1 MYFRLTN
8 FLASIKMVSCIG
20 KTKHFGGMVIHMSE
34 PEYFKNALSNFTFET
49 ACGGAIRHLTDLG
62 YTVKQITEQ
71 LDFPTSY
78 ERVQKAVWERLLDTG
93 VICLTPP
100 GSGKTS
106 EKAEFVKD
114 YDKYGKVSFRKV
126 SHPVIKKESV
136 CFRESY
142 LGPKDSFASFLR
154 EHCSRNGPSASYISC
169 DFVLKKDCPSATLSG
184 FHHAQV
190 PSHNG
195 KADNYFQELLQVL
208 DEKQQE
214 YLTGLPWANQLC
226 YHRLDLR
233 MQEIIIRLYENGKYQ
248 GTCFFL
254 ETKEKIHIS

>member
-1 MYFRLTN
+1 
-8 FLASIKMVSCIG
+8 
-20 KTKHFGGMVIHMSE
+20 MSE
-34 PEYFKNALSNFTFET
+34 PDYFKNALSNFTFEN

-78 ERVQKAVWERLLDTG
+78 ERVQKAVWQRLLDTG

-100 GSGKTS
+100 GNGEVIERS
-106 EKAEFVKD
+106 EYVRD

-126 SHPVIKKESV
+126 NLPVTKKEAV
-136 CFRESY
+136 CFKESHFD
-142 LGPKDSFASFLR
+142 PENNFSSFLK
-154 EHCSRNGPSASYISC
+154 EKCTQNGQNTSYMSC
-169 DFVLKKDCPSATLSG
+169 DFGLMQAEK
-184 FHHAQV
+184 
-190 PSHNG
+190 
-195 KADNYFQELLQVL
+195 FQELLLLL

-214 YLTGLPWANQLC
+214 YLAGLPWAHQIC

-233 MQEIIIRLYENGKYQ
+233 MREILIRLQEGGSYQ

-254 ETKEKIHIS
+254 ETKEKIHLY